1 MDLINVKIFGWFFEY
16 FWWIQIGGGMF
27 KIMGNWNILNLRVA
41 ENKNIKGII
50 RKQILDGPQ
59 PK

>member
-1 MDLINVKIFGWFFEY
+1 
-16 FWWIQIGGGMF
+16 MF